1 MIYHIV
7 AKAYWET
14 FAEKELYFPADYEQE
29 GFIHCSKREQVKGSV
44 LKHFQG
50 IKELLLLHLDESKI
64 TSKLIEEPSRSGKLF
79 PHIYGGLNKDAVV
92 KIEVIDRDKL

>member
-7 AKAYWET
+7 AKTYWET
-14 FAEKELYFPADYEQE
+14 FADKDLYFPADYKEE

-44 LKHFQG
+44 LKHFKG
-50 IKELLLLHLDESKI
+50 DYELLLLHLEESKI

-92 KIEVIDRDKL
+92 KIEPLDRAKL